1 MSFADKKGDRFSDRK
16 EKSGRMIVYEF
27 YLRDKIK
34 GDELI
39 GVLPERRNKK
49 ERVNHESIMKWIRTV
64 YKSVENIESIFYVQV
79 NV

>member
-1 MSFADKKGDRFSDRK
+1 MSFADKKRIIDTK